1 MLWLNTDGKQKCLR
15 KSPGEFSVSLAK
27 DWGLEDLDSI
37 LNFTID
43 LQCDFGKLI
52 SVFLFLFHFVYLFCL
67 SLLQFVSTVP
77 RIRREAILTVILIT
91 VIINNIIYKVSFSHS
106 TEVWLWWVCLGIQ
119 WYRFKLRV
127 QPSLT

>member
-1 MLWLNTDGKQKCLR
+1 M
-15 KSPGEFSVSLAK
+15 SLAK

-106 TEVWLWWVCLGIQ
+106 TEV
-119 WYRFKLRV
+119 
-127 QPSLT
+127 

>member
-1 MLWLNTDGKQKCLR
+1 MANKNVLEKAQENTH
-15 KSPGEFSVSLAK
+15 SVSLAK

-52 SVFLFLFHFVYLFCL
+52 SVFLFLFHIFYLSCL

-91 VIINNIIYKVSFSHS
+91 VITNNIIYKVSFSHS
-106 TEVWLWWVCLGIQ
+106 TEV
-119 WYRFKLRV
+119 
-127 QPSLT
+127 